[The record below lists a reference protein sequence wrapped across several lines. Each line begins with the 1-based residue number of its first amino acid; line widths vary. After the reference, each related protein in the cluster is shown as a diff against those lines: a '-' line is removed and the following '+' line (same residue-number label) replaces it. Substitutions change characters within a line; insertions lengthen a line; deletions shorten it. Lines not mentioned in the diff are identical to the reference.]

1 MKTRNG
7 FVTNSSSSSFVLTF
21 NDEKDYEEFR
31 KYCEEYNYD
40 DFYNL
45 IENSRKLEEE
55 YNEKDK
61 NIENALNALY
71 WSYAREYHFDLLD
84 KKFPIMSSKWEDR
97 LKYEKSEEYKKEM
110 EAFLKT
116 TEYYKKKEKIE
127 NANILIYEMIWDN
140 HDCAGLLEWAIR
152 NGFVKSEFR
161 KWFIC
166 QFNNG

>member
-1 MKTRNG
+1 
-7 FVTNSSSSSFVLTF
+7 
-21 NDEKDYEEFR
+21 
-31 KYCEEYNYD
+31 
-40 DFYNL
+40 
-45 IENSRKLEEE
+45 
-55 YNEKDK
+55 
-61 NIENALNALY
+61 
-71 WSYAREYHFDLLD
+71 
-84 KKFPIMSSKWEDR
+84 
-97 LKYEKSEEYKKEM
+97 M